1 MSKKYEEFIYPEEIR
16 KYEKQLYEFIVES
29 GKNKRRSEIE
39 SHILGYFLIHSSLT
53 QKQIQILST
62 KFRSS
67 RISSGSISTFLN
79 QYTSYKPK
87 VIVKEKVISSKNKFR
102 YYIISENL
110 KEMFAVSK
118 QAGVNVLYV
127 TIRRV
132 NNILSILEK
141 FKPNETEFK
150 LYKIILERT
159 KELLDYLK
167 YHLSLFDDFM
177 ESAIGKEYTLKKDT
191 KLHIKN
197 SKVKFPENQ
206 NLKDIEKAL
215 INLIINNEL
224 FIIEEMKYQP
234 IISYLITRK
243 SLTQSELK
251 KLTGL
256 SAGLISEGL
265 NYLKKQGYI
274 EIQKLQ
280 GVRQKK
286 YVLESIGYFNFLK
299 FNQRFKNIAH
309 NKYRLSQILDELEKR
324 KDKLGEKSGYKI
336 IKTRVKEFL
345 NQFRVVDF
353 GIKIFQKALEDFKK
367 TG

>member
-1 MSKKYEEFIYPEEIR
+1 MSKKYEDFIYPEEIR
-16 KYEKQLYEFIVES
+16 KYEKQLYDFIVES

-53 QKQIQILST
+53 QRQIQILST

-79 QYTSYKPK
+79 QYTSYEPK
-87 VIVKEKVISSKNKFR
+87 VIVKEKVASSKNEFR
-102 YYIISENL
+102 YHIISENL

-118 QAGVNVLYV
+118 QAGVNVLYE

-132 NNILSILEK
+132 NNTLSILEK

-159 KELLDYLK
+159 KELVDYLE
-167 YHLSLFDDFM
+167 YHLSLFDDFV

-215 INLIINNEL
+215 INLIINNEI
-224 FIIEEMKYQP
+224 FIIEEIKYHP
-234 IISYLITRK
+234 IIAYLITRK

-251 KLTGL
+251 RLTGL
-256 SAGLISEGL
+256 SSGLISEGL
-265 NYLKKQGYI
+265 NYLLEQKYI
-274 EIQKLQ
+274 EIQKIP
-280 GVRQKK
+280 GIRQKR
-286 YVLESIGYFNFLK
+286 YVLVSIGYFNFLK
-299 FNQRFKNIAH
+299 FYQRFKNIVS
-309 NKYRLSQILDELEKR
+309 NKGKLENILEELENK
-324 KDKLGEKSGYKI
+324 KNELGEKKGYNT
-336 IKTRVKEFL
+336 IKKRVKEFL
-345 NQFRVVDF
+345 NQFKVVDY
-353 GIKIFQKALEDFKK
+353 GINIFQEALEDFKK
-367 TG
+367 LN

>member
-1 MSKKYEEFIYPEEIR
+1 MSKKYEDFIYPEEIR

-39 SHILGYFLIHSSLT
+39 SHILGYFLLHSSLT
-53 QKQIQILST
+53 QKEIQILST
-62 KFRSS
+62 KFRSR

-79 QYTSYKPK
+79 QYTSYEPR
-87 VIVKEKVISSKNKFR
+87 VILKEKIPDSKNKFR
-102 YYIISENL
+102 YHTISENI
-110 KEMFAVSK
+110 KEMFAVAK
-118 QAGVNVLYV
+118 EAGVNVLSE
-127 TIRRV
+127 TIRKLEE
-132 NNILSILEK
+132 ILRALDNL
-141 FKPNETEFK
+141 KPNEKDIK
-150 LYKIILERT
+150 LYNIILERI
-159 KELLDYLK
+159 KELIDYLE
-167 YHLSLFDDFM
+167 YHLSLLDNFM
-177 ESAIGKEYTLKKDT
+177 QSAIGKKYSLKKD
-191 KLHIKN
+191 IKTQKKN
-197 SKVKFPENQ
+197 LKVRVSENL

-215 INLIINNEL
+215 INLILNNEI
-224 FIIEEMKYQP
+224 FIIEEMKYHP
-234 IISYLITRK
+234 IIAYLITRK
-243 SLTQSELK
+243 SLTQLELK

-286 YVLESIGYFNFLK
+286 YVLESVGYFNFLK
-299 FNQRFKNIAH
+299 FYQRFKNIVH

-324 KDKLGEKSGYKI
+324 KDKLGEKNGYKI

-345 NQFRVVDF
+345 DQYRVVDF

-367 TG
+367 SG